1 MNITPSPLDSSSQ
14 TRTALATTLGLLSI
28 LAEELARTRAVDADR
43 VIERFDRFAQS
54 ASVAAGTAPG
64 EAQYVAQLV
73 EMVKGG
79 LVAGVKE
86 RSDDQR
92 G

>member
-1 MNITPSPLDSSSQ
+1 MSTIPHPLDSSSQ

-54 ASVAAGTAPG
+54 ASVASGMASG

-79 LVAGVKE
+79 LVAGTKE
-86 RSDDQR
+86 RSD

>member
-1 MNITPSPLDSSSQ
+1 MSPPPISLDHNAQ
-14 TRTALATTLGLLSI
+14 TRTALATTLGLLAI

-43 VIERFDRFAQS
+43 VIDRFDDFAQS
-54 ASVAAGTAPG
+54 ASVASGMASG

-79 LVAGVKE
+79 LVAGTKE
-86 RSDDQR
+86 RSD

>member
-1 MNITPSPLDSSSQ
+1 
-14 TRTALATTLGLLSI
+14 
-28 LAEELARTRAVDADR
+28 
-43 VIERFDRFAQS
+43 
-54 ASVAAGTAPG
+54 VAAGTAPG

>member
-1 MNITPSPLDSSSQ
+1 MSTIPHPLDSSSQ

-64 EAQYVAQLV
+64 EASRTRRH
-73 EMVKGG
+73 E
-79 LVAGVKE
+79 AGN
-86 RSDDQR
+86 DDHIPEGR
-92 G
+92 